1 MFRKC
6 RQNRLYRTPAEST
19 AGKVRRCF
27 QAPVGKQANFLAV
40 FHDSI
45 VAFLTGITATRRVH
59 VSFQRNLL
67 AVDVWPTAD
76 PAQLLGVQQ
85 ICSLDVKS
93 KPLTDN
99 TCVGPVYRG
108 LAFLGV
114 TGELVLCITSCH
126 GASRDVALVLRGRA
140 GSTDAKE
147 VQAASYALPW
157 PRSYPKEHRGWPQ
170 EPFNG
175 PFVALV
181 STRPEN
187 KERRELIRKNW
198 AKPSLYPKGAF
209 RLIFFVREPGP
220 REKIMYLF
228 RGSLLRESDKY
239 ADMLIDGYALST
251 LRAAILEW
259 APAFANAP
267 RLLLWAR
274 DDTAFDPSTL
284 LTRMESLAN
293 TPGDVF
299 GRVAGPD
306 NNDTVFS
313 ENTTIADL
321 SWEQL
326 EQCAYFIKMAA
337 LLRLSSV
344 YEDVTR
350 KVGESE
356 EFELVSPSLA
366 TRANLTLV
374 AIDDPSPCAPSGG
387 KDRPTTRTMSKS
399 Q

>member
-1 MFRKC
+1 
-6 RQNRLYRTPAEST
+6 
-19 AGKVRRCF
+19 
-27 QAPVGKQANFLAV
+27 
-40 FHDSI
+40 
-45 VAFLTGITATRRVH
+45 
-59 VSFQRNLL
+59 
-67 AVDVWPTAD
+67 
-76 PAQLLGVQQ
+76 
-85 ICSLDVKS
+85 
-93 KPLTDN
+93 
-99 TCVGPVYRG
+99 
-108 LAFLGV
+108 
-114 TGELVLCITSCH
+114 
-126 GASRDVALVLRGRA
+126 
-140 GSTDAKE
+140 
-147 VQAASYALPW
+147 
-157 PRSYPKEHRGWPQ
+157 
-170 EPFNG
+170 
-175 PFVALV
+175 
-181 STRPEN
+181 
-187 KERRELIRKNW
+187 
-198 AKPSLYPKGAF
+198 
-209 RLIFFVREPGP
+209 
-220 REKIMYLF
+220 
-228 RGSLLRESDKY
+228 
-239 ADMLIDGYALST
+239 MLIDVYALST

-274 DDTAFDPSTL
+274 DDAAFDASTL
-284 LTRMESLAN
+284 LTRMKSLAQ

-350 KVGESE
+350 KAGENE

-387 KDRPTTRTMSKS
+387 KDRLTTRTMSKS